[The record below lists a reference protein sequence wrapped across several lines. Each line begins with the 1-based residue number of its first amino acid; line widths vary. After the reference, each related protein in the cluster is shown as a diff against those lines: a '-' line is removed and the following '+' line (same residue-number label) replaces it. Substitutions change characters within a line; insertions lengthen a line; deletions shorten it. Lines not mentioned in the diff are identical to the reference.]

1 MNKKEILIHHYLNQL
16 KEKSQC
22 IDKQVACV
30 ITDASYEIIS
40 TVINRVI
47 FCDQNCNDKINRR
60 CFTVHAEII
69 AIANL
74 KNFKDR
80 AKKAYINL
88 FPCPPC
94 QNGLSHFVEEI
105 VVFGPKHKDQVFNN
119 IRLEPDL
126 NVELL
131 DNNETPKQLSV
142 VQGELSELITGISDY
157 FYRGDKLIPMEE
169 LLDEIVDAE
178 LMLAQLKL
186 ICWKEDNQTFNLLRK
201 IRAEK
206 YLKVLNSAM
215 KGVYRDK

>member
-1 MNKKEILIHHYLNQL
+1 M
-16 KEKSQC
+16 
-22 IDKQVACV
+22 
-30 ITDASYEIIS
+30 
-40 TVINRVI
+40 
-47 FCDQNCNDKINRR
+47 
-60 CFTVHAEII
+60 
-69 AIANL
+69 
-74 KNFKDR
+74 
-80 AKKAYINL
+80 
-88 FPCPPC
+88 
-94 QNGLSHFVEEI
+94 SHFVEEI

-157 FYRGDKLIPMEE
+157 FYRGDKPIPMEE